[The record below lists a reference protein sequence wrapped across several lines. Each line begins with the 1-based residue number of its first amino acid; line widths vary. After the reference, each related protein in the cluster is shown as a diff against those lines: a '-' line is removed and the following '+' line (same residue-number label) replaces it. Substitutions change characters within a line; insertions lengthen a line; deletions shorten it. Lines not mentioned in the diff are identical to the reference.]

1 MHETVFSFRLSF
13 IVYSIIVL
21 VLLYLQMFLL
31 IYIIVSV
38 GVINKVMPGMNKK
51 YLICLMVK

>member
-1 MHETVFSFRLSF
+1 MHETVVSFRLSF

>member
-1 MHETVFSFRLSF
+1 MHETVVSFRLSF

-21 VLLYLQMFLL
+21 VLLYLLL

-38 GVINKVMPGMNKK
+38 GVINKVMQGMNKK